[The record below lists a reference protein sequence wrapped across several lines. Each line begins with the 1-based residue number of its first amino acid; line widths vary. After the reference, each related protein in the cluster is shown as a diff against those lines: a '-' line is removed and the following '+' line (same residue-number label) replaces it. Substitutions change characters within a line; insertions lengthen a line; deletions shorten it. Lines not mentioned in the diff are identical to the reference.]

1 MAARSPILGV
11 KHTAPSFEVTRN
23 ACDCHAHGFG
33 PDDRF
38 PFLPK
43 RLYTP
48 GSASTEDLNALH
60 RTLNIDRAPIARAMI
75 VANVDRVMWDTDWP
89 HPNAAKRD
97 PTVIEPFRPEDDGAA
112 LNRLASWTKNR
123 TELTKILVDNPARL
137 YQF

>member
-43 RLYTP
+43 CLYTP

-60 RTLNIDRAPIARAMI
+60 R
-75 VANVDRVMWDTDWP
+75 
-89 HPNAAKRD
+89 
-97 PTVIEPFRPEDDGAA
+97 
-112 LNRLASWTKNR
+112 WTKNR

>member
-48 GSASTEDLNALH
+48 GSASTKDLNALH
-60 RTLNIDRAPIARAMI
+60 RTLKYRPRANRARNDRGQCRWR
-75 VANVDRVMWDTDWP
+75 NV
-89 HPNAAKRD
+89 
-97 PTVIEPFRPEDDGAA
+97 G
-112 LNRLASWTKNR
+112 
-123 TELTKILVDNPARL
+123 
-137 YQF
+137 Y

>member
-38 PFLPK
+38 PFSPK

-89 HPNAAKRD
+89 HPNAATQSNGHRAV
-97 PTVIEPFRPEDDGAA
+97 PAGDDGAA
-112 LNRLASWTKNR
+112 LNRLASWTR
-123 TELTKILVDNPARL
+123 TELTKFLVDNPTRL

>member
-1 MAARSPILGV
+1 MTARSPILGV

-89 HPNAAKRD
+89 HPNAAKRNL
-97 PTVIEPFRPEDDGAA
+97 TVIDGAA

-123 TELTKILVDNPARL
+123 TELTKFLVDNPTRL